1 MTVAS
6 TAILAA
12 LLREPV
18 YHRDRAMTEPERV
31 ALFTP
36 VAEAIAE
43 VSRTATDAA
52 SLVALLEHETHGA
65 RDVLTG
71 HCDQMPKG
79 ERCDNLR
86 ARGGWQ
92 LHRAACPKAWALVD
106 GSAESI
112 RIEAACA
119 LRQLHY
125 QAHRGREHARTP
137 LHAAFA
143 GYAARPW
150 NWEGADAR
158 VRTTKRIAVGLGG
171 AS

>member
-1 MTVAS
+1 MVSA
-6 TAILAA
+6 APILAA

-31 ALFTP
+31 ELFTP

-92 LHRAACPKAWALVD
+92 LHRAACPRAWALVD

-112 RIEAACA
+112 HVEAACA

-125 QAHRGREHARTP
+125 QAHRGRAHAVTP
-137 LHAAFA
+137 LRAAFA

-150 NWEGADAR
+150 SWPGAEER
-158 VRTTKRIAVGLGG
+158 ERTTKRIARALGG